1 LHILINGF
9 NGNMGQSI
17 QTHCKK
23 SELKATDFKKVKAK
37 DINDI
42 SAVID
47 FSSPES
53 FIACVN
59 FCIENSIPLISGTT
73 GLSAEQ
79 LETLRTAKKFIPIL
93 LASNMSLGVSNLK
106 SSIEQYLLSIGTPSK
121 CKIIEIHH
129 TNKKDS
135 PSGTAKE
142 FQSFLENL
150 IGTKIDGPIDI
161 QSYRIG
167 NIFGIHRIIF
177 ENAEGI
183 TTFQHIA
190 NSRNV
195 FARGALKAA
204 KWISTKEAGDYSFSD
219 FLNKK
224 L

>member
-1 LHILINGF
+1 
-9 NGNMGQSI
+9 MGQAI
-17 QTHCKK
+17 QAQCKQ
-23 SELKATDFKKVKAK
+23 SDVQAIDFQAATK
-37 DINDI
+37 DLNNI

-47 FSSPES
+47 FSSPEGLTTC
-53 FIACVN
+53 IN

-106 SSIEQYLLSIGTPSK
+106 SSIEQYLLSISTPSK

-135 PSGTAKE
+135 PSGTAIEIK
-142 FQSFLENL
+142 SFLENL
-150 IGTKIDGPIDI
+150 PGSKIDGLINVH
-161 QSYRIG
+161 SYRIG

-190 NSRNV
+190 NSRNI
-195 FARGALKAA
+195 FARGAIKAA
-204 KWISTKEAGDYSFSD
+204 KWINTKEAGEYSFAD

>member
-1 LHILINGF
+1 
-9 NGNMGQSI
+9 MGQAI
-17 QTHCKK
+17 QAQCKE
-23 SELKATDFKKVKAK
+23 SDVQATDFQAATK
-37 DINDI
+37 DLNNI

-47 FSSPES
+47 FSSPEGLT
-53 FIACVN
+53 ACIN

-79 LETLRTAKKFIPIL
+79 LETLRTAKKSIPIL

-106 SSIEQYLLSIGTPSK
+106 SSIEQYLLSITTPSK

-135 PSGTAKE
+135 PSGTAIE
-142 FQSFLENL
+142 IQSFLENL
-150 IGTKIDGPIDI
+150 PGSKIDGPIDVH
-161 QSYRIG
+161 SYRIG
-167 NIFGIHRIIF
+167 NIFGVHRIIF

-204 KWISTKEAGDYSFSD
+204 KWINTKEAGEYSFAD